1 VLHRSIRNGIRRFV
15 ESGLGGRAKTDKAK
29 EYEEIHDTPLQQF
42 LLLKKIF
49 IYSVPGKPPRTA
61 AGAAMRGPHAR
72 KAISSSENAKESSK
86 TQTFDAAAICSSILL
101 ILS

>member
-1 VLHRSIRNGIRRFV
+1 MQCRGIRNGICRLV
-15 ESGLGGRAKTDKAK
+15 KSGLGGRAKTDKAK

-49 IYSVPGKPPRTA
+49 IYSMPGKPPRTA
-61 AGAAMRGPHAR
+61 AGAAMRGSHAR
-72 KAISSSENAKESSK
+72 KPSSDQKTAKESAK
-86 TQTFDAAAICSSILL
+86 VQALDAAAICSSIRL

>member
-1 VLHRSIRNGIRRFV
+1 LKRGKKRREAAGALSTAPGRRVQRRGIRNGICRLV

-49 IYSVPGKPPRTA
+49 I
-61 AGAAMRGPHAR
+61 
-72 KAISSSENAKESSK
+72 
-86 TQTFDAAAICSSILL
+86 
-101 ILS
+101 